1 MCIARRI
8 AVVLMTGA
16 LLVAAREPLS
26 AEDLAKSGQLPDAVR
41 ALGVS
46 QAQVLTTAEAERIR
60 GKAGLSMSEGVIVQF
75 AGTASYPG
83 AALAVG
89 GLFGGRQA
97 TFSAE
102 PDGIRIG
109 TKNMAYIMNEPRIKG
124 VLATQTGVF
133 NGGMEF
139 VGGFESLDII
149 ALPGKFLANFE

>member
-1 MCIARRI
+1 MRNARRM
-8 AVVLMTGA
+8 AVVLFTVILTAAGA
-16 LLVAAREPLS
+16 PLG
-26 AEDLAKSGQLPDAVR
+26 AEDPARSDQLPAAVR

-46 QAQVLTTAEAERIR
+46 QVDVVTAAEAAQVR
-60 GKAGLSMSEGVIVQF
+60 GKAGLNMSEGVIVQF

-89 GLFGGRQA
+89 GVFGGRQA

-109 TKNMAYIMNEPRIKG
+109 TKNIAYILNEPRIKG
-124 VLATQTGVF
+124 VFATQTGVF

-139 VGGFESLDII
+139 VGGFERLDVI